1 MAVQVT
7 EYTRLTREFRLFG
20 VEREATDRLAA
31 RNHQAATSLRKSRL
45 LGQTSPVVY
54 QSFALTFV
62 VVGLAVLIGHPGTD
76 LAATG
81 AVLLLSLRSL
91 TYGSSIQSTSQQL
104 RSFEGF
110 LDGIEADIERYRAR
124 PPESDDIRTPDSFD
138 ITFDGVSFA
147 YDRATDVLKN
157 VSFHVPSGQILGI
170 VGRSGSG
177 KTTLSQ
183 LVLGMRRP
191 STGSALVGDVPAAS
205 VAKGS
210 GVSPVALVAQEPI
223 LLQGSIVVEHRVLPG
238 CLPRTDRER
247 IAGGPSS

>member
-1 MAVQVT
+1 M
-7 EYTRLTREFRLFG
+7 
-20 VEREATDRLAA
+20 
-31 RNHQAATSLRKSRL
+31 
-45 LGQTSPVVY
+45 VY

-124 PPESDDIRTPDSFD
+124 PPESDDIRTRDSFD

-170 VGRSGSG
+170 VGRSGAE
-177 KTTLSQ
+177 
-183 LVLGMRRP
+183 RRP
-191 STGSALVGDVPAAS
+191 
-205 VAKGS
+205 
-210 GVSPVALVAQEPI
+210 
-223 LLQGSIVVEHRVLPG
+223 
-238 CLPRTDRER
+238 
-247 IAGGPSS
+247 